1 MIKPYAE
8 ACDRNQGPILSV
20 IQPLLA
26 DARKVLEIGSGT
38 GQHAVFFA
46 ARFPHLTWY
55 CSDLLNNLAGI
66 RAWLDDANLENTPE
80 PLHLDVS
87 NPGWPG
93 REYDVVFSA
102 NTTHI
107 MSWDGVKAMISGA
120 SQSLVTGGKLLI
132 YGPFNYGGDYTS
144 PSNAQFDTMLR
155 QRDPKSG
162 LRNIEDID
170 ALAREANLQFV
181 KDIEMPAN
189 NRILYWR
196 KLSDE

>member
-1 MIKPYAE
+1 MIKPHAE
-8 ACDRNQGPILSV
+8 ACDRNQGHILAV
-20 IQPLLA
+20 IQPLLT
-26 DARKVLEIGSGT
+26 DTRKVLEIGSGT
-38 GQHAVFFA
+38 GQHAVYFA
-46 ARFPHLTWY
+46 ARLPHLTWY

-87 NPGWPG
+87 QPGWPEQ
-93 REYDVVFSA
+93 EYDAVFSA

-107 MSWDGVKAMISGA
+107 MSWEEVQAMMKGI
-120 SQSLVTGGKLLI
+120 SQSLLPGGIFLL

-144 PSNAQFDTMLR
+144 PSNAQFDAMLR

-162 LRNIEDID
+162 LRDFEDID
-170 ALAREANLQFV
+170 ALARENNLQFI

-189 NRILYWR
+189 NRILSWH
-196 KLSDE
+196 KTPGE